1 MSSWE
6 SYLTPQELNAY
17 HQYFRATS
25 RSQQDVVTGL
35 EAVQFFATSGIPN
48 QILSDVNIFYLM
60 DVMKV

>member
-17 HQYFRATS
+17 NQYFRATS

-48 QILSDVNIFYLM
+48 QILSDVNIFY
-60 DVMKV
+60 